1 MCPCGDG
8 FARLHTISLRVK
20 SSAPPPP
27 ALSRR
32 FHALFEREF
41 GYVCRALQ
49 RLGVRRTDLK
59 DVAQELLIAVYT
71 HLDEFDESRPVRPW
85 LFGFAL
91 RYAQNYRRLAM
102 HTRVSVS
109 TDALA
114 GTAHEG
120 AELEARDTVLRA
132 LEGLDYDQ
140 RVVLVMHDLE
150 GFAVPEIAEQ
160 VSANVNTVY
169 SRLRLGRERFRRL
182 VLSDARKDAP

>member
-1 MCPCGDG
+1 
-8 FARLHTISLRVK
+8 VK
-20 SSAPPPP
+20 SSAPLTDT
-27 ALSRR
+27 LSRR

-41 GYVCRALQ
+41 SYVCRALQ

-71 HLDEFDESRPVRPW
+71 HLDDFDETRPVRPW

-91 RYAQNYRRLAM
+91 RYAHNYRRLAM
-102 HTRVSVS
+102 HTRVSV
-109 TDALA
+109 
-114 GTAHEG
+114 GTEQLGQSEA

-150 GFAVPEIAEQ
+150 GFAVPEIAAH

-182 VLSDARKDAP
+182 VLAEGRKDAP